1 MFCLKSK
8 LSVNYNFCYF
18 YFTQLIH
25 KLLIASWNVNSI
37 RSRLSQVI
45 NWLEDEQLD
54 VLCLQETKVSD
65 KDFPYE
71 TFEKKGYDV
80 KFFGQK
86 SYNGVAIISKYE
98 IKDIRSGFAGEIN
111 QSKVSEE
118 LSSQKRIISGLINGI
133 RIINVYVP
141 NGSSLNSEKF
151 IYKVNWLRMF
161 NEYLDKQSGRGEP
174 TCLLGDFNIA
184 INDNDIHSPDKF
196 TGSIMAS
203 ELERQML
210 REVLGTRFIDS
221 FRIFEKNS
229 GHWSWW
235 DYRNNSF
242 ELNKGWRI
250 DHIYISNNL
259 LSNLKSSV
267 IERSQRENNQP
278 SDHAPVM
285 INLDF
290 HENLIDFEEEVD
302 EDIFNL

>member
-1 MFCLKSK
+1 M
-8 LSVNYNFCYF
+8 
-18 YFTQLIH
+18 
-25 KLLIASWNVNSI
+25 LIASWNVNSI

-45 NWLEDEQLD
+45 KWLEDERPE

-65 KDFPYE
+65 KDFPYKA
-71 TFEKKGYDV
+71 FENIGYSV
-80 KFFGQK
+80 RFYGQK
-86 SYNGVAIISKYE
+86 SYNGVAIISKDK
-98 IKDIRSGFAGEIN
+98 IADIRYGFAGELN
-111 QSKVSEE
+111 QLEISEE
-118 LSSQKRIISGLINGI
+118 LHFQKRIISALINGI

-141 NGSSLNSEKF
+141 NGSSINSEKF
-151 IYKVNWLRMF
+151 NYKVSWLEML
-161 NEYLDKQSGRGEP
+161 NEYLVKQSKRGEL

-184 INDNDIHSPDKF
+184 LNDNDIYAPNMF

-203 ELERQML
+203 EIERKML
-210 REVLGTRFIDS
+210 RKALGSRFKDS
-221 FRIFEKNS
+221 FRVFEKCS

-250 DHIYISNNL
+250 DHIYLSNNL

-290 HENLIDFEEEVD
+290 QENLIEFED
-302 EDIFNL
+302 DDDDIFNL

>member
-1 MFCLKSK
+1 M
-8 LSVNYNFCYF
+8 
-18 YFTQLIH
+18 
-25 KLLIASWNVNSI
+25 LIASWNVNSI
-37 RSRLSQVI
+37 RSRLLQVI
-45 NWLEDEQLD
+45 KWLEDEQPD

-65 KDFPYE
+65 KDFPYK
-71 TFEKKGYDV
+71 TFEDIGYSV
-80 KFFGQK
+80 KFYGQK
-86 SYNGVAIISKYE
+86 SYNGVAIISKDKIADIKYGFTGELNKLE
-98 IKDIRSGFAGEIN
+98 I
-111 QSKVSEE
+111 SEE
-118 LSSQKRIISGLINGI
+118 LLLQKRIMSGLINGI

-141 NGSSLNSEKF
+141 NGSSLNSKKF
-151 IYKVNWLRMF
+151 DYKVNWLAIL
-161 NEYLDKQSGRGEP
+161 NEYLVEQSRRGEP

-184 INDNDIHSPDKF
+184 LNDNDIYAPEKF
-196 TGSIMAS
+196 SGSIMAS
-203 ELERQML
+203 EIERKML
-210 REVLGTRFIDS
+210 RKALGTRFIDS
-221 FRIFEKNS
+221 FRVFEKFS

-290 HENLIDFEEEVD
+290 QENLIEFEED
-302 EDIFNL
+302 DDDIFNL

>member
-1 MFCLKSK
+1 M
-8 LSVNYNFCYF
+8 
-18 YFTQLIH
+18 
-25 KLLIASWNVNSI
+25 LIATWNVNSI

-45 NWLEDEQLD
+45 KWLRDEQPD

-65 KDFPYE
+65 KEFPYK
-71 TFEKKGYDV
+71 TFEDIGYNL
-80 KFFGQK
+80 KFYGQK
-86 SYNGVAIISKYE
+86 SYNGVAIISKDTIVDTRYGFTGELNHLE
-98 IKDIRSGFAGEIN
+98 I
-111 QSKVSEE
+111 SEE
-118 LSSQKRIISGLINGI
+118 FHSQKRIISALINGI
-133 RIINVYVP
+133 RVINVYVP

-151 IYKVNWLRMF
+151 HYKVNWLNML
-161 NEYLDKQSGRGEP
+161 NEYLVKQSKRGEP

-184 INDNDIHSPDKF
+184 LNDNDIHAPDKF

-203 ELERQML
+203 EIERKLLKKALGL
-210 REVLGTRFIDS
+210 RFKDS
-221 FRIFEKNS
+221 FRVFEKLS

-250 DHIYISNNL
+250 DHIYISKDL

-290 HENLIDFEEEVD
+290 QENLIEFED
-302 EDIFNL
+302 DDYDIFNI

>member
-1 MFCLKSK
+1 M
-8 LSVNYNFCYF
+8 
-18 YFTQLIH
+18 
-25 KLLIASWNVNSI
+25 LIASWNVNSI

-45 NWLEDEQLD
+45 KWLEDNQPE

-65 KDFPYE
+65 KDFPYKN
-71 TFEKKGYDV
+71 FEDIGYDV
-80 KFFGQK
+80 NFYGQK
-86 SYNGVAIISKYE
+86 SYNGVAVISKEKIEDVRY
-98 IKDIRSGFAGEIN
+98 GFAGELNKLEI
-111 QSKVSEE
+111 SEE
-118 LSSQKRIISGLINGI
+118 LHFQKRILSVLINGI

-141 NGSSLNSEKF
+141 NGSSLNSNKF
-151 IYKVNWLRMF
+151 DYKVNWLAML
-161 NEYLDKQSGRGEP
+161 NKYLVKQSNREEP

-184 INDNDIHSPDKF
+184 LNDNDIHAPDKYR
-196 TGSIMAS
+196 GSIMAS
-203 ELERQML
+203 EIERKML
-210 REVLGTRFIDS
+210 RKVLGSRFKDS
-221 FRIFEKNS
+221 FRVFEKFS

-290 HENLIDFEEEVD
+290 QKNLIEFEEED
-302 EDIFNL
+302 DDIFNL

>member
-1 MFCLKSK
+1 
-8 LSVNYNFCYF
+8 
-18 YFTQLIH
+18 
-25 KLLIASWNVNSI
+25 LLIASWNVNSI

-45 NWLEDEQLD
+45 KWLEDENPE

-65 KDFPYE
+65 RDFPDK
-71 TFEKKGYDV
+71 TFKNIGYNV
-80 KFFGQK
+80 NFYGQK
-86 SYNGVAIISKYE
+86 SYNGVAIISKDKIE
-98 IKDIRSGFAGEIN
+98 DIRYGFSGEIN
-111 QSKVSEE
+111 QLEIPEE
-118 LSSQKRIISGLINGI
+118 LESQKRIISGIINGI

-151 IYKVNWLRMF
+151 NYKVDWLAML
-161 NEYLDKQSGRGEP
+161 NEYLIKQSKRGEP

-184 INDNDIHSPDKF
+184 LNDNDIYAPNKF
-196 TGSIMAS
+196 AGNIMAS
-203 ELERQML
+203 EIERKML
-210 REVLGTRFIDS
+210 KKALGSRFKDS
-221 FRIFEKNS
+221 FRVFEKYS

-242 ELNKGWRI
+242 EFNKGWRI

-259 LSNLKSSV
+259 LSYLKSSV

-290 HENLIDFEEEVD
+290 QETFIEFED
-302 EDIFNL
+302 DDDDMFNI